1 MKVAAFYHWPK
12 QFSRRSGM
20 YPLVEALGAVPVK
33 YERPYR
39 MLMARSWTLG
49 HALQRFGNWYY
60 GSEWNGLCPVVDDW
74 RLYRRCPRNA
84 DVAHFLWGEF
94 AGPMWP
100 GLIRKR
106 ARHLVGTF
114 HATVRSLPNVLGRS
128 RTVHAYDAITLM
140 SETQRPFFEQQ
151 GIPVENIRVILH
163 GVDTEYYS
171 PLRERET
178 TGDDAPIQGLL
189 VGYTERDHEFMASV
203 LKTMPP
209 NVLDMTLLVPETYRS
224 HYRDCPY
231 AMFPGH
237 LDDASFLR
245 TYQSADLLI
254 MPMLD
259 CTANNVVL
267 EAMACGTPVMINRVG
282 GVPEYV
288 DANSNWVLP
297 DKNVEAWVAMLVEIS
312 RRRQLLRDRR
322 PLVRAWAERF
332 DWRTVAAQYH
342 ALYRELD
349 AR

>member
-1 MKVAAFYHWPK
+1 MNVAAFYHWPK

-60 GSEWNGLCPVVDDW
+60 GSEWNGLCPIVDDW
-74 RLYRRCPRNA
+74 RLYRRCPRNL

-94 AGPMWP
+94 AGPIWP
-100 GLIRKR
+100 GLMRRK

-114 HATVRSLPNVLGRS
+114 HATARSLPNVLRHS
-128 RTVHAYDAITLM
+128 RTMRAYDAVTLM

-151 GIPVENIRVILH
+151 GIPTENIRVILH
-163 GVDTEYYS
+163 GVDTSYYM
-171 PLRERET
+171 PLREREPLRS
-178 TGDDAPIQGLL
+178 DVPIRGLL

-203 LKTMPP
+203 LKAMPP
-209 NVLDMTLLVPETYRS
+209 KVLDMTVLVPETYRS
-224 HYRDCPY
+224 HYRDVPY
-231 AMFPGH
+231 AEFPGH
-237 LDDASFLR
+237 LDDASFLEA
-245 TYQSADLLI
+245 YQSADLLI

-267 EAMACGTPVMINRVG
+267 EAMACGTPVMINSVG

-288 DANSNWVLP
+288 DASCNWIMP
-297 DKNVEAWVAMLVEIS
+297 DKQVDSWVDTLVTLS
-312 RRRQLLRDRR
+312 RNRQLMVDRR
-322 PLVRAWAERF
+322 PSVRAWAERF
-332 DWRTVAAQYH
+332 DWRTVAMKYLE
-342 ALYRELD
+342 LYRELD